1 MTPENPHPMT
11 RPAAWAPFALAL
23 LRLMAGLLF
32 VEHGMGKLFHFPHI
46 AIYDGI
52 RLASLP
58 GAAGVMELAGG
69 ALLALGLFTRPV
81 AFLLSGE
88 MAVAYFLYHN
98 PQSFYP
104 LVNGGEQAILFCFI
118 YLYLAAA
125 GGGAWS
131 LDRMRDKA

>member
-1 MTPENPHPMT
+1 MTPENPHPMA
-11 RPAAWAPFALAL
+11 RLGAWAPFALGL
-23 LRLMAGLLF
+23 LRIMAGLLF

-52 RLASLP
+52 TLASLP
-58 GAAGVMELAGG
+58 GVAGVMELAGG
-69 ALLALGLFTRPV
+69 TLLTLGLSTRPV

-98 PQSFYP
+98 PGSFYP
-104 LVNGGEQAILFCFI
+104 LVNGGEPAILFCFI
-118 YLYLAAA
+118 YLYTAAA

-131 LDRMRDKA
+131 LNRMRSKA

>member
-1 MTPENPHPMT
+1 MTPVNPHPMA
-11 RPAAWAPFALAL
+11 RLGAWAPFALGL
-23 LRLMAGLLF
+23 LRIMAGLLF

-52 RLASLP
+52 TLASLP
-58 GAAGVMELAGG
+58 GVAGVMELAGG
-69 ALLALGLFTRPV
+69 TLLTLGLSTRPV

-98 PQSFYP
+98 PGSFYP
-104 LVNGGEQAILFCFI
+104 LLNGGEPAILFCFI
-118 YLYLAAA
+118 YLYMAA

-131 LDRMRDKA
+131 LDRMRNKA

>member
-11 RPAAWAPFALAL
+11 KLAAWAPFALGL
-23 LRLMAGLLF
+23 LRIMAGPLF

-52 RLASLP
+52 VLASLP
-58 GAAGVMELAGG
+58 GVAGVMELTGG
-69 ALLALGLFTRPV
+69 ALLTLGLFTRPV

-98 PQSFYP
+98 PVSFYP
-104 LVNGGEQAILFCFI
+104 LVNGGEPAILFCFI

>member
-1 MTPENPHPMT
+1 MRPENPHPMT
-11 RPAAWAPFALAL
+11 KPVAWAPYALGL
-23 LRLMAGLLF
+23 LRIMAGLLF

-52 RLASLP
+52 TLASLP
-58 GAAGVMELAGG
+58 GVAGVMELIGG
-69 ALLALGLFTRPV
+69 ALLTLGLFTRPV

-98 PQSFYP
+98 PGSFYP
-104 LVNGGEQAILFCFI
+104 LVNGGEAAILFCFI

-131 LDRMRDKA
+131 LDRMRR